1 MISCTEFIPAYSELF
16 SYIDETYG
24 RDEVDRFWKYLF
36 APTGEGI
43 PLINYV
49 EREGIRGCF
58 SYWAESLN
66 EEAADF
72 TMMLNERAG
81 WFKIKMHRCPSKG
94 RLLTLAEEIGITP
107 YRDYCLHCDS
117 YRLAANK
124 VGLDYV
130 YDFDGTDH
138 AACSLL
144 ITDPSRFDG
153 RVIVD
158 ENTEIMDRRAADNEY
173 FHRDFHSSMN
183 MGIEYLGA
191 CYGDA
196 AVRAYLTRYTENVYR
211 KEIAEIKTE
220 GVAAIERKIRD
231 TYEREKAA
239 DALQIE
245 YKDGKMTVKLA
256 YCPAVRHL
264 TATGRRVSSF
274 YPDTTAVVMQTLA
287 AHAGL
292 HFEMEEYD
300 DATGAARYAFF

>member
-16 SYIDETYG
+16 SYIDETHG
-24 RDEVDRFWKYLF
+24 REEVDRFWQYLF

-43 PLINYV
+43 PLIGFV

-58 SYWAESLN
+58 SYWSETLN

-72 TMMLNERAG
+72 TMMLNEKAG

-117 YRLAANK
+117 YRLAAVR

-130 YDFDGTDH
+130 YDFDGVDH

-144 ITDPSRFDG
+144 ITDPARFDG

-158 ENTEIMDRRAADNEY
+158 ENTVTMDRRAADNEY

-211 KEIAEIKTE
+211 KEIA
-220 GVAAIERKIRD
+220 VAALNTGTTRVLAAQ
-231 TYEREKAA
+231 AA
-239 DALQIE
+239 DEMLNICGITASFVLYPDNDQVIISARSIGDANVQMILE
-245 YKDGKMTVKLA
+245 PLGGGGN
-256 YCPAVRHL
+256 
-264 TATGRRVSSF
+264 TATAGAQVKNASVKEVLDRLVSAIDNF
-274 YPDTTAVVMQTLA
+274 Y
-287 AHAGL
+287 G
-292 HFEMEEYD
+292 E
-300 DATGAARYAFF
+300 